1 MTAEVTSNGAPDGR
15 SLGVAVVGCG
25 YWGINYARVLGELPG
40 VHVAV
45 VCDAEERRLEE
56 VGRRFPGLELR
67 TSLAEALS
75 MDGVEAAVVA
85 TPATTHTDVTR
96 ACLEAGKHVL
106 VEKPIT
112 TRSGEAGALGDLA
125 GRRRLTL
132 MVGHTFIYNAGV
144 TKVREY
150 LQSGVAGNVY
160 YLYARRTALGPIR
173 RDVNALWDLA
183 PHDVSIFN
191 YLLGC
196 PPDWVSAVG
205 SHVLGTEH
213 ADVGFVCLGY
223 PGGVLGHV
231 HVSWVDPQKVREIV
245 VVGSSQRIVFNDLDA
260 NERVRVF
267 DKGVVRES
275 EPETFGESF
284 LLRDGEIVS
293 PVVQATEPLK
303 QQCCEFIEAVR
314 SGRPPTTDA
323 RFGAEVVRVLEA
335 IDRSLALRGVP
346 IDVLENHALHGDADR
361 VPSLR

>member
-1 MTAEVTSNGAPDGR
+1 LTGEHRHNGAPEPR
-15 SLGVAVVGCG
+15 SLGVAIVGCG
-25 YWGINYARVLGELPG
+25 YWGVNYARVLGELPDT
-40 VHVAV
+40 HVAV
-45 VCDAEERRLEE
+45 VCDAHERRLEE
-56 VGRRFPGLELR
+56 VGRRFPGLALR
-67 TSLAEALS
+67 TSLDEALA

-85 TPATTHTDVTR
+85 TPASSHADVTR

-112 TRSGEAGALGDLA
+112 TVAGEADELGELA
-125 GRRRLTL
+125 EKRGLTL

-144 TKVREY
+144 TKVREQ
-150 LQSGVAGNVY
+150 LQSGDAGDVH

-173 RDVNALWDLA
+173 HDVNALWDLA
-183 PHDVSIFN
+183 PHDISIFN

-196 PPDWVSAVG
+196 RPEWVSAVG
-205 SHVLGTEH
+205 SQPLGTRR

-231 HVSWVDPQKVREIV
+231 HVSWVDPAKVREIV
-245 VVGSSQRIVFNDLDA
+245 VVGSRQRIVFNDLDA

-267 DKGVVRES
+267 DKGVVRKS

-293 PVVQATEPLK
+293 PVVKATEPLK
-303 QQCCEFIEAVR
+303 EQCSEFFEAVR

-323 RFGAEVVRVLEA
+323 QFGADVVRVLEA
-335 IDRSLALRGVP
+335 IDRSLELRGAP
-346 IDVLENHALHGDADR
+346 IDVLENHAVHGDADR